1 MNNPI
6 HDCIDQLLLEQGS
19 YSPLGLLLA
28 EGRLDYSD
36 YEAWRSGNILHLEEV
51 LFGDPEQISQML
63 AQAEAYVS
71 ALKLEPESLSYHP
84 WGSSDRRLSF
94 SRHATREQLF
104 HTGYRKAKDQ
114 PQLDLFMDATV
125 STLANRTAQALTDRD
140 NPEAKRLLQ
149 LLFDADPGHPRLGA
163 LERLAEAEQRLHSP
177 ITQPAETLAYI
188 QDELTPLAE
197 EELGSA
203 SHNLLVPHWRHLT
216 TALQGTAFDP
226 EQPRLHASHT
236 AGRAFDWQQVITAI
250 QAEPGWQQH
259 LDLLWRYAQANE
271 QLHDKPAALQGYFQL
286 CWRFPDA
293 ASAIGTRATPP
304 MQLAL
309 AWNNFLALE
318 PELPNEL
325 FPAWYLMHQP
335 GLVHQ
340 LSLPDIEQQSTSIQ
354 TYQVIYGLHQKTQPG
369 AAAPSSDSI
378 PLRGKLKQ
386 LSPDLFTHYMQTQR

>member
-51 LFGDPEQISQML
+51 LFGDPEQIDQML
-63 AQAEAYVS
+63 TQAEAYVS
-71 ALKLEPESLSYHP
+71 ALKLEPESLNYSP
-84 WGSSDRRLSF
+84 WGSDSNRRLRF
-94 SRHATREQLF
+94 SRDPAREQLF
-104 HTGYRKAKDQ
+104 HTQYRKAKDQ
-114 PQLDLFMDATV
+114 PQLDLFMDATA
-125 STLANRTAQALTDRD
+125 SSLANRTAQALINRD
-140 NPEAKRLLQ
+140 NPEAQRLLQ
-149 LLFDADPGHPRLGA
+149 RLFDADPGHPRLGT
-163 LERLAEAEQRLHSP
+163 LERLTAAEQHLHSP
-177 ITQPAETLAYI
+177 ITHPAEALAYI

-197 EELGSA
+197 DELGSA

-216 TALQGTAFDP
+216 AALQGTAFDP
-226 EQPRLHASHT
+226 EQPGLHASHT
-236 AGRAFDWQQVITAI
+236 AGRGFDWQQVITAI
-250 QAEPGWQQH
+250 QAEPDWQRH

-271 QLHDKPAALQGYFQL
+271 QLHDKSATLQGYFQL

-293 ASAIGTRATPP
+293 ASAIGTQATPP
-304 MQLAL
+304 MQL

-318 PELPNEL
+318 PELPHEL
-325 FPAWYLMHQP
+325 FPAWYLMCQP

-340 LSLPDIEQQSTSIQ
+340 LPQPDIEQQTTGIQ
-354 TYQVIYGLHQKTQPG
+354 AYRVIYGLHQKTRPG
-369 AAAPSSDSI
+369 TAAPSADSI